1 VSLQGAAAR
10 IRLWRNDPVQFV
22 RDNFKVEKIDGWQE
36 EALRAFGAAD
46 KDKLRLSLQAC
57 AGPGKSACLA
67 WMGWNF
73 LSCYAEAGE
82 HPKGAAMSVTSD
94 NLRDNLW
101 AELSKW
107 QGRSE
112 FLKAA
117 FKWTAERIFAIDH
130 PETWFISARS
140 FPKTANAEEQG
151 RTLSGLHAKYVLY
164 LIDESGDINPAV
176 LKAAEQGFS
185 SCAWGRIVQAGN
197 PTSSTGMLYQ
207 AANLQR
213 ELWYVISIT
222 GDPDDPKRSERI
234 PKAWASEQIAK
245 HGRNDPWVMAYILGQ
260 FPPTSIN
267 ALLSVTE
274 VEASMNRDIK
284 ESEFNWAQK
293 RLGIDVARFGDDRSV
308 VARRQGIWSNIER
321 EDVMRGQRTTEIA
334 GRVAY
339 IKTKWGSE
347 AEFIDDTGHWGHGV
361 IDNLIAAGYTPMGIQ
376 YHGPANNP
384 RYKNMRAEMW
394 LEMANWV
401 KAGGKLPKIP
411 ELVAELTV
419 PTYSFVGGKFVLED
433 KDQVKER
440 LKRSPDLA
448 DALALTFA
456 WPDMPGAQGDP
467 ENPLASILSGHMS
480 KEPQQANIAYNPFP
494 ATRGSGPVQS
504 ATNYSPFNRR

>member
-1 VSLQGAAAR
+1 VTLETAASR
-10 IRLWRNDPVQFV
+10 IRLWREDPVQFV
-22 RDNFKVEKIDGWQE
+22 RDNFRYEGKPLEPDEWQK
-36 EALRAFGAAD
+36 EALRAFASKDRD
-46 KDKLRLSLQAC
+46 KQRISLQAC
-57 AGPGKSACLA
+57 AGPGKSAALS

-73 LSCYAEAGE
+73 LTCYGEFGE

-101 AELSKW
+101 AEMAKW
-107 QGRSE
+107 QGQSD
-112 FLKAA
+112 FLRAA

-140 FPKTANAEEQG
+140 FPKTANADEQG

-176 LKAAEQGFS
+176 LKSAEQGLS
-185 SCAWGRIVQAGN
+185 NCAWGKIVQAGN

-207 AANLQR
+207 AANMQR
-213 ELWYVISIT
+213 DMWFVLAIN
-222 GDPDDPKRSERI
+222 GDPDDPKRSTRI
-234 PKAWASEQIAK
+234 SLEWAKDQIAK
-245 HGRNDPWVMAYILGQ
+245 HGRQDPWVMAYILGQ

-274 VEASMNRDIK
+274 VEASMNRVIK
-284 ESEFNWAQK
+284 EEEFSWAQK

-308 VARRQGIWSNIER
+308 IARRQGLWSTIEH
-321 EDVMRGQRTTEIA
+321 EDILRGQRTTEIA
-334 GRVAY
+334 GRVAH
-339 IKTKWGSE
+339 IKTTWGSE

-361 IDNLIAAGYTPMGIQ
+361 IDNLIAGGYSPMGIQ
-376 YHGPANNP
+376 YHGPSNNP

-394 LEMANWV
+394 LELAKWV
-401 KAGGKLPKIP
+401 KAGGVLPKIP
-411 ELVAELTV
+411 ELIAELTV
-419 PTYSFVGGKFVLED
+419 PTYSFVGGKFILED

-456 WPDMPGAQGDP
+456 WPDMPGVQGDP
-467 ENPLASILSGHMS
+467 ENPLASVLANHMS
-480 KEPQQANIAYNPFP
+480 REPLQAELGYNPFS
-494 ATRGSGPVQS
+494 RK
-504 ATNYSPFNRR
+504 R